1 MERIFDCFNITIS
14 SYGFLIGFYPMYD
27 KIKPSKRTPKNG
39 FMATAV
45 ALILTC
51 LVYVSFAQ
59 LSILCFGVDN
69 IKQNI
74 FENLSDSNDFLSQS
88 VKVIFLV
95 IFLCAL
101 PFNIYPVKLCVFNFV
116 EEIRFNRI
124 SKDLDTFLVNSQNTS
139 HQKTKGIEDLVSDQ
153 FHNGVVI
160 SIMVLLCIFSLV
172 VEDLR
177 VVFGI
182 IGTFSEAIIN
192 FIMPGVLLLVTQRQK
207 KEKNQLHIGIGLV
220 MAVFGAL
227 YFFISNYFTVMKLI
241 K

>member
-1 MERIFDCFNITIS
+1 
-14 SYGFLIGFYPMYD
+14 MYD
-27 KIKPSKRTPKNG
+27 KIHPSKRTPKNG
-39 FMATAV
+39 FRASAV

-51 LVYVSFAQ
+51 LVYVSFTK

-101 PFNIYPVKLCVFNFV
+101 PFNIYPVKLCVFNFI
-116 EEIRFNRI
+116 EEIRSNRI
-124 SKDLDTFLVNSQNTS
+124 SKDLDTFLKGNNTS
-139 HQKTKGIEDLVSDQ
+139 EHKTKGIEDLVSKE

-160 SIMVLLCIFSLV
+160 SIMVLICIFSLLV
-172 VEDLR
+172 DDLR

-182 IGTFSEAIIN
+182 IGTFAEAIIN
-192 FIMPGVLLLVTQRQK
+192 FIMPGVLLVVT
-207 KEKNQLHIGIGLV
+207 
-220 MAVFGAL
+220 
-227 YFFISNYFTVMKLI
+227 
-241 K
+241 

>member
-1 MERIFDCFNITIS
+1 
-14 SYGFLIGFYPMYD
+14 MYD
-27 KIKPSKRTPKNG
+27 KIKPSQRTPKNG
-39 FMATAV
+39 LFATAV

-69 IKQNI
+69 IKQNV

-116 EEIRFNRI
+116 EEMRSNRI
-124 SKDLDTFLVNSQNTS
+124 SKDLDTYLAQNNTS
-139 HQKTKGIEDLVSDQ
+139 SLQKTKGIEDLVSKE
-153 FHNGVVI
+153 FHNGVVV

-177 VVFGI
+177 VIFGI

-192 FIMPGVLLLVTQRQK
+192 FIMPGVLLLVTERHK
-207 KEKNQLHIGIGLV
+207 KEKNSLHLVVGVV
-220 MAVFGAL
+220 MAVFGFA
-227 YFFISNYFTVMKLI
+227 YFFISNYFTVMKLF